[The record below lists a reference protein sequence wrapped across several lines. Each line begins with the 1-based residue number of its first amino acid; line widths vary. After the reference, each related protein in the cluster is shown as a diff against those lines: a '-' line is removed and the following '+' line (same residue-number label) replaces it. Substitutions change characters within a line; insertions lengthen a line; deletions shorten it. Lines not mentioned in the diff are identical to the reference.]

1 VTTDDEIKTSGDFGP
16 MAGFRSMLRKENAR
30 WWNLRSLTFQL
41 VIWLV
46 VLNALVAVML
56 FIVPAIDNDAA
67 SQQTANSS
75 NGSVPVPSAAPH
87 VPASKQNVADSGMSV
102 FFQLAG
108 FAVFIGAVI
117 FGHDVLLK
125 ERESGTAAW
134 LLSKPLSR
142 KAFVFSKVLAV
153 VLGVLVIILLG
164 QGIITYALC
173 SLELGS
179 PMPVLPFMAGLGV
192 LSLGV
197 LFYLTM
203 AIALGVFTLSRG
215 ITLGL
220 PLILG
225 ITGGFFLG
233 IFQALGTLKELG
245 YLVPWNL
252 TSYASSLAT
261 GASLA
266 SDQYWPWPVL
276 ATAVWVLLFI
286 GAAIVKFEQIEL

>member
-1 VTTDDEIKTSGDFGP
+1 MATESALKSSADYGP

-30 WWNLRSLTFQL
+30 WWGTRSLTFQL
-41 VIWLV
+41 VLWFF
-46 VLNALVAVML
+46 VLNALVALIL
-56 FIVPAIDNDAA
+56 FVVPAIDNGNA
-67 SQQTANSS
+67 SQQAANIT
-75 NGSVPVPSAAPH
+75 GTPVPAPSPDS
-87 VPASKQNVADSGMSV
+87 VQESRQKVADSAMTI

-117 FGHDVLLK
+117 YGHDTLLK

-142 KAFVFSKVLAV
+142 KAFVFAKVLAV
-153 VLGVLVIILLG
+153 VTGVLGIILLA
-164 QGIITYALC
+164 QALIAYAMC

-179 PMPVLPFMAGLGV
+179 PMPVLPFLAGLCV
-192 LSLGV
+192 LALEIM
-197 LFYLTM
+197 FYLAM
-203 AIALGVFTLSRG
+203 AIALSAFTLSRG

-220 PLILG
+220 PLITG

-252 TSYASSLAT
+252 TGYATSLAT
-261 GASLA
+261 STSLEA
-266 SDQYWPWPVL
+266 DQYWPWPVL
-276 ATAVWVLLFI
+276 ATAVLVLLFL
-286 GAAIVKFEQIEL
+286 GAAVMKFEQTEL

>member
-1 VTTDDEIKTSGDFGP
+1 

-30 WWNLRSLTFQL
+30 WWSLRSLTFQL
-41 VIWLV
+41 LIWLV
-46 VLNALVAVML
+46 ILNALVAVML
-56 FIVPAIDNDAA
+56 FIVPAIDNSEA
-67 SQQTANSS
+67 SQQAANA
-75 NGSVPVPSAAPH
+75 SVRHVGAGASRPLPSRLP
-87 VPASKQNVADSGMSV
+87 SRQVADSGMNV

-142 KAFVFSKVLAV
+142 KAFVLSKVLAV
-153 VLGVLVIILLG
+153 VLGVLVIILLA

-179 PMPVLPFMAGLGV
+179 PMPVLPFLAGLGV
-192 LSLGV
+192 LGLGV

-203 AIALGVFTLSRG
+203 AITLGAFTLSRG
-215 ITLGL
+215 LTLGL
-220 PLILG
+220 PLIIG

-233 IFQALGTLKELG
+233 IFQALGTFKELG

-266 SDQYWPWPVL
+266 SDQYWPWPVI
-276 ATAVWVLLFI
+276 ATAVWILLFI
-286 GAAIVKFEQIEL
+286 GAAMAKFEQIEL

>member
-1 VTTDDEIKTSGDFGP
+1 VTTEDEITASEDFGP

-30 WWNLRSLTFQL
+30 WWSLRSLAFQL

-46 VLNALVAVML
+46 ILNALVAVIL
-56 FIVPAIDNDAA
+56 FIVPAIDDNAA
-67 SQQTANSS
+67 GQQAANASDTPVPAPTAAVVPDSRMDVANS
-75 NGSVPVPSAAPH
+75 
-87 VPASKQNVADSGMSV
+87 GMNI

-117 FGHDVLLK
+117 FGHDILLK

-142 KAFVFSKVLAV
+142 KAFVLSKVLAV
-153 VLGVLVIILLG
+153 VLGVLVIILLV
-164 QGIITYALC
+164 QGLITYALC

-179 PMPVLPFMAGLGV
+179 PMPVLPFVAGLGV

-197 LFYLTM
+197 LFYLAM
-203 AIALGVFTLSRG
+203 AIVLGAFTLSRG
-215 ITLGL
+215 IALGV
-220 PLILG
+220 PLIIG

-233 IFQALGTLKELG
+233 IFQALGTFKELG

-261 GASLA
+261 DVSLA
-266 SDQYWPWPVL
+266 SDQYWPWPVI
-276 ATAVWVLLFI
+276 ATVIWVLLFI
-286 GAAIVKFEQIEL
+286 VAALAKFERIEL

>member
-1 VTTDDEIKTSGDFGP
+1 MASEDFGP
-16 MAGFRSMLRKENAR
+16 TAGFRSMMRKENAR
-30 WWNLRSLTFQL
+30 WWSPRSLVFQL

-46 VLNALVAVML
+46 ILNALVAIIL
-56 FIVPAIDNDAA
+56 FIVPAIDHNPDQQAA
-67 SQQTANSS
+67 NASNLSVQAPPAAVGADPRMSVAN
-75 NGSVPVPSAAPH
+75 
-87 VPASKQNVADSGMSV
+87 SGMSI

-117 FGHDVLLK
+117 FGHDALLK

-142 KAFVFSKVLAV
+142 KAFVLSKVLAIV
-153 VLGVLVIILLG
+153 IGVLVIILLA
-164 QGIITYALC
+164 QGLITYALC

-179 PMPVLPFMAGLGV
+179 PMPVLPFVAGMGVLGLGI
-192 LSLGV
+192 
-197 LFYLTM
+197 LFYLAL
-203 AIALGVFTLSRG
+203 AIALGAFTLSRG

-220 PLILG
+220 PLIIG
-225 ITGGFFLG
+225 ITGGFFLS
-233 IFQALGTLKELG
+233 IFQALGTFKELG

-266 SDQYWPWPVL
+266 SDQYWPWPVI
-276 ATAVWVLLFI
+276 ATALWIVLFI
-286 GAAIVKFEQIEL
+286 AATMVKFEQIEL